1 MTTTQDLGW
10 LLANFADRVPGV
22 AHAIAVSADGLLLAS
37 SRDLPRDRADQLAAI
52 ASGLVSLTQGAA
64 RCFEGGAVLQTVV
77 EMDNGF
83 LFLMSISDGS
93 SFAVL
98 AARSCDV
105 GQVGYEMALLVDRV
119 GDALTPAPRH
129 GRRRAGLTT
138 GSNRRFR
145 TVRGSGRGE
154 GGERRRCPNAMSR
167 PARWS
172 GRTPSP
178 VVAPGRRLEI
188 AIEALVE
195 TTVRGRSAG
204 TAARADRAASIST
217 SRRCVTAGCSRSPR
231 SRRGCSCRSGWPGCS
246 SRTWRPM
253 AWSRCTSRPRSTSND
268 AVGTELLERV
278 LSGLRRL

>member
-1 MTTTQDLGW
+1 MTTPQDLGW

-52 ASGLVSLTQGAA
+52 SSGLVSLTQGAA

-119 GDALTPAPRH
+119 GDALTPPPR
-129 GRRRAGLTT
+129 
-138 GSNRRFR
+138 
-145 TVRGSGRGE
+145 
-154 GGERRRCPNAMSR
+154 
-167 PARWS
+167 
-172 GRTPSP
+172 
-178 VVAPGRRLEI
+178 
-188 AIEALVE
+188 
-195 TTVRGRSAG
+195 
-204 TAARADRAASIST
+204 TAA
-217 SRRCVTAGCSRSPR
+217 GML
-231 SRRGCSCRSGWPGCS
+231 G
-246 SRTWRPM
+246 
-253 AWSRCTSRPRSTSND
+253 
-268 AVGTELLERV
+268 
-278 LSGLRRL
+278 